1 MSCYESVQEKVRRL
15 LLEEGEPPCERCIK
29 ACYDPPGDGG
39 PGEWWCSLKV
49 MPGEEGCIKKSLIDT
64 AVKMICLEI
73 NILDED
79 MERYND

>member
-1 MSCYESVQEKVRRL
+1 MSCFDSIKEKVRRL

-29 ACYDPPGDGG
+29 ACYAPPGDDG
-39 PGEWWCSLKV
+39 PEEWWCSLKV
-49 MPGEEGCIKKSLIDT
+49 MPGEEGCIKKLLIDT
-64 AVKMICLEI
+64 AVKMTFLEI